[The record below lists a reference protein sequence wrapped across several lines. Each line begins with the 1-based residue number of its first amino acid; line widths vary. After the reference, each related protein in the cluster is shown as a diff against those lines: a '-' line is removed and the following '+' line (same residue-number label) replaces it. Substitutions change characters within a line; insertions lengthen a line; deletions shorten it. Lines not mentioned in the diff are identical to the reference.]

1 VLAVVVVAVLA
12 AWPAAAR
19 ASEVSAG
26 GFKALAEQAVD
37 SRAALEELREVD
49 AVDGRAVDVA
59 GALEGARGD
68 ELDARLARLAAS
80 VAEVEASSG
89 GDPSADA
96 REILEQARFHGE
108 SVPGPFKGLIERLGE
123 LVPDFDWL
131 DDLIPGGRW
140 VMWIVV
146 ALLLALV
153 MWVLARGV
161 LTRRIRAS
169 TAEAEAAALEA
180 AADPR
185 ALERE
190 AAEAEKAGDLQK
202 ALRLRF
208 RAGLLRLDARGAIH
222 FRPSISTHEVRRA
235 LRSEDF
241 DGLAATFDDV
251 VYGGRATAAEDVEA
265 ARRHWPEV
273 VSAAGRRD

>member
-1 VLAVVVVAVLA
+1 VAVVAVLA

-19 ASEVSAG
+19 ASEVSASE
-26 GFKALAEQAVD
+26 FKALAERAVESPD
-37 SRAALEELREVD
+37 ALGELREVD
-49 AVDGRAVDVA
+49 TVDGRAVDVA
-59 GALEGARGD
+59 GALEGARGG
-68 ELDARLARLAAS
+68 ELDARLAVLAAS
-80 VAEVEASSG
+80 VAAGGAS
-89 GDPSADA
+89 GDPRADA

-131 DDLIPGGRW
+131 DDLLPGGRW
-140 VMWIVV
+140 VMWLVV
-146 ALLLALV
+146 GLLLTLIV
-153 MWVLARGV
+153 WVLARGV

-169 TAEAEAAALEA
+169 TAEAEAAAAEA

-185 ALERE
+185 ELERQAA
-190 AAEAEKAGDLQK
+190 AAEQAGDLQT

-208 RAGLLRLDARGAIH
+208 RAGLLRLDARGAIY

-265 ARRHWPEV
+265 ARRRWPDV
-273 VSAAGRRD
+273 VSAAGKARE